1 MAYTWKSNLA
11 CTAVYKTMERDDRMN
26 QFEAL
31 VVPFVEAKELKM
43 KELKFFPVAASNSVK
58 LRVARHFGATFLK
71 YLMNDYVVWKEES
84 GAAVQDIHNA
94 IVEVLR
100 MGDKTL
106 LDLAEVVDGKLKFED
121 EVHA

>member
-1 MAYTWKSNLA
+1 
-11 CTAVYKTMERDDRMN
+11 MERDDRMN

-31 VVPFVEAKELKM
+31 VVPFAEAKALKM
-43 KELKFFPVAASNSVK
+43 KELKFFPVGASNSVK
-58 LRVARHFGATFLK
+58 LRVARHFGATFFK

-84 GAAVQDIHNA
+84 AAAVQDIHNA
-94 IVEVLR
+94 IVDVLR